1 MTENSLLAD
10 KLKHEGEKSVKY
22 LESLGDEQ
30 WKIEIYTEGTVW
42 TIRNILA
49 HLMTSERAF
58 VRLFENIRQGKM
70 GVSDDFVID
79 RYNASQQ
86 KKTKELGSQELLQ
99 LFKSVRGDM
108 IAWVLLVSD
117 SDLEKIGRHPFLG
130 QTTLREM
137 IKMVY
142 LHNQIHIRDIK
153 NGIDH
158 QNGSSQPR

>member
-1 MTENSLLAD
+1 
-10 KLKHEGEKSVKY
+10 
-22 LESLGDEQ
+22 
-30 WKIEIYTEGTVW
+30 
-42 TIRNILA
+42 
-49 HLMTSERAF
+49 
-58 VRLFENIRQGKM
+58 
-70 GVSDDFVID
+70 
-79 RYNASQQ
+79 
-86 KKTKELGSQELLQ
+86 
-99 LFKSVRGDM
+99 M